1 MNNFWDERFGHE
13 EYAYGIK
20 PNQYFK
26 QELEKLTPGKI
37 LLPAEGEGRNAVFA
51 AKLGWQVTAF
61 DSSFEGKKKAEK
73 LAKKNSVSINYILNN
88 YEEFKTNLGEFD
100 CVALIFAHMQPNKR
114 NEYHK
119 KITALLEP
127 AGTLILE
134 GFSKKQINNNT
145 GGPKNIDML
154 FSSNELQND
163 FESFSKLNINE
174 TETTLDEGQSHQ
186 GVTSVIRV
194 LGIK

>member
-1 MNNFWDERFGHE
+1 MNNFWNERFGAK
-13 EYAYGIK
+13 EYAYGIE

-88 YEEFKTNLGEFD
+88 YEEFKTNLEEFD
-100 CVALIFAHMQPNKR
+100 CVALIFAHMQPDKR

-119 KITALLEP
+119 KITAFLKP

-134 GFSKKQINNNT
+134 GFSKEQINNNT
-145 GGPKNIDML
+145 GGPKNIDIL
-154 FSSNELQND
+154 FSSDELQND

-194 LGIK
+194 LCIK